1 MENFTFAFPGRI
13 IPGIVFF
20 GGESNFPGK
29 EGISALDWSFI
40 GAHVPDYLSGA
51 WVTLR
56 FGLYGVACSLVLGLL
71 CCLARFFRIP
81 VLRQIAHGYTEVARN
96 TPLLVQLF
104 FLYAGLPRVG
114 LRLSAEACAVIG
126 LTFLGG
132 AYMSEAFRSGL
143 EAVDRSQREAGL
155 CLGLTRAQNIRY
167 VLLPQALA
175 TAAPALF
182 ANVIFLIK
190 ETSVFS
196 VLAMMDLMNVA
207 DTLRTSGGR
216 TVEVLFM
223 LAVAYLAV
231 LLPFSLAATLT
242 ERRLRYAGFG
252 NQRPV

>member
-1 MENFTFAFPGRI
+1 M
-13 IPGIVFF
+13 
-20 GGESNFPGK
+20 
-29 EGISALDWSFI
+29 DWGFI
-40 GAHVPDYLSGA
+40 LEHVPDYVAGA
-51 WVTLR
+51 WVTMR
-56 FGLYGVACSLVLGLL
+56 FGLYGILCSLVLGLL
-71 CCLARFFRIP
+71 CCLARYFRVP
-81 VLRQIAHGYTEVARN
+81 VLRRIAHGYIEVARN

-114 LRLSAEACAVIG
+114 IRFSAEACAVIG

-132 AYMSEAFRSGL
+132 AYMAEAFRSGL
-143 EAVDRSQREAGL
+143 ESVEKSQREAGE
-155 CLGLTRAQNIRY
+155 CLGLTRGQNIRY

-182 ANVIFLIK
+182 ANMIFLIK
-190 ETSVFS
+190 ETSMFS

-223 LAVAYLAV
+223 LVAAYLAL
-231 LLPFSLAATLT
+231 LLPVSLAATLT

-252 NQRPV
+252 NQRTL

>member
-1 MENFTFAFPGRI
+1 MDWTFIA
-13 IPGIVFF
+13 
-20 GGESNFPGK
+20 S
-29 EGISALDWSFI
+29 
-40 GAHVPDYLSGA
+40 HVWDYVGGA

-56 FGLYGVACSLVLGLL
+56 FGLYGVLCSLALGML
-71 CCLARFFRIP
+71 CCLARYFRVP
-81 VLRQIAHGYTEVARN
+81 VLRQLAVGYIELARN

-114 LRLSAEACAVIG
+114 IRFSAEACAVIG

-132 AYMSEAFRSGL
+132 AYMAEAFRSGL
-143 EAVDRSQREAGL
+143 EAVDKAQVEAGA
-155 CLGLTRAQNIRY
+155 CIGLTRGQNIRY
-167 VLLPQALA
+167 VIFPQALA
-175 TAAPALF
+175 TAVPALF

-216 TVEVLFM
+216 TTVEVLFM
-223 LAVAYLAV
+223 LVAAYLII
-231 LLPFSLAATLT
+231 LLPVSVIATMV

-252 NQRPV
+252 NQRSV

>member
-1 MENFTFAFPGRI
+1 MDWTFIA
-13 IPGIVFF
+13 
-20 GGESNFPGK
+20 S
-29 EGISALDWSFI
+29 
-40 GAHVPDYLSGA
+40 HVWDYVGGA

-56 FGLYGVACSLVLGLL
+56 FGMYGVLCSLALGML
-71 CCLARFFRIP
+71 CCLARYFRVP
-81 VLRQIAHGYTEVARN
+81 VLRQLAVGYIELARN

-114 LRLSAEACAVIG
+114 IRFSAEACAVIG

-132 AYMSEAFRSGL
+132 AYMAEAFRSGL
-143 EAVDRSQREAGL
+143 EAVDKAQVEAGA
-155 CLGLTRAQNIRY
+155 CIGLTRGQNIRY
-167 VLLPQALA
+167 VIFPQALA
-175 TAAPALF
+175 TAVPALF

-223 LAVAYLAV
+223 LVAAYLII
-231 LLPFSLAATLT
+231 LLPVSVIATMV

-252 NQRPV
+252 DQRSV

>member
-1 MENFTFAFPGRI
+1 MDVAFI
-13 IPGIVFF
+13 
-20 GGESNFPGK
+20 
-29 EGISALDWSFI
+29 L
-40 GAHVPDYLSGA
+40 AHVPDYLSGA
-51 WVTLR
+51 WITLR
-56 FGLYGVACSLVLGLL
+56 FGLYGILCSFVLGML
-71 CCLARFFRIP
+71 CCLARYFRVPI
-81 VLRQIAHGYTEVARN
+81 LRWIAAGYIELARN

-114 LRLSAEACAVIG
+114 IRFSAEACAVIG

-132 AYMSEAFRSGL
+132 AYMAEAFRSGI
-143 EAVDRSQREAGL
+143 ESVDRAQVEAGA
-155 CLGLTRAQNIRY
+155 CIGLTRGQNIRY
-167 VLLPQALA
+167 VIFPQALA
-175 TAAPALF
+175 TAVPALF

-223 LAVAYLAV
+223 LMVAYLLI
-231 LLPFSLAATLT
+231 LLPVSVLATLV

-252 NQRPV
+252 NQHSV

>member
-1 MENFTFAFPGRI
+1 MDWGF
-13 IPGIVFF
+13 
-20 GGESNFPGK
+20 
-29 EGISALDWSFI
+29 IS
-40 GAHVPDYLSGA
+40 AHVPDYVAGA

-56 FGLYGVACSLVLGLL
+56 FGLYGVLCSVVLGFL
-71 CCLARFFRIP
+71 CCVVRLYRVP
-81 VLRQIAHGYTEVARN
+81 VLKSIAHAYIELARN

-114 LRLSAEACAVIG
+114 VRLSAEACAVIG

-132 AYMSEAFRSGL
+132 AYMAEAFRSGF
-143 EAVDRSQREAGL
+143 ESVEDSQWEAGE
-155 CLGLTRAQNIRY
+155 CLGLTDRQNIRY

-190 ETSVFS
+190 ETSMFS

-216 TVEVLFM
+216 TIEVLFM
-223 LAVAYLAV
+223 LVIAYLAL
-231 LLPFSLAATLT
+231 LLPISLIATLT

-252 NQRPV
+252 NQRSV

>member
-1 MENFTFAFPGRI
+1 M
-13 IPGIVFF
+13 
-20 GGESNFPGK
+20 
-29 EGISALDWSFI
+29 DWSFI
-40 GAHVPDYLSGA
+40 GQHIPDYLSGA
-51 WVTLR
+51 GVTLR
-56 FGLYGVACSLVLGLL
+56 FGLYGMGCSLLVGLI
-71 CCLARFFRIP
+71 CCLCRYFRVPVFTWLAR
-81 VLRQIAHGYTEVARN
+81 LYTELARN

-114 LRLSAEACAVIG
+114 VKLSAEACAVIG

-132 AYMSEAFRSGL
+132 AYMAEAFRSGL
-143 EAVDRSQREAGL
+143 ESVDQTQKEAGE
-155 CLGLTRAQNIRY
+155 CIGLTRGQNIRY

-175 TAAPALF
+175 TAVPAIF

-190 ETSVFS
+190 ETSMFS

-223 LAVAYLAV
+223 LAAAYLLILMPV
-231 LLPFSLAATLT
+231 SLIAYWV

-252 NQRPV
+252 DQRPV

>member
-1 MENFTFAFPGRI
+1 M
-13 IPGIVFF
+13 
-20 GGESNFPGK
+20 
-29 EGISALDWSFI
+29 DWSFI
-40 GAHVPDYLSGA
+40 ASHVRDYTGGA

-56 FGLYGVACSLVLGLL
+56 FGLYGVLCSLALGMI
-71 CCLARFFRIP
+71 CCLARYFRVP
-81 VLRQIAHGYTEVARN
+81 VFRQIAAGYVELARN
-96 TPLLVQLF
+96 MLLLVQLF

-114 LRLSAEACAVIG
+114 VRFSAEACAVIG

-132 AYMSEAFRSGL
+132 AYMAEAFRSGL
-143 EAVDRSQREAGL
+143 ESVDKAQVEAGM
-155 CLGLTRAQNIRY
+155 CIGLTRTQNIRY
-167 VLLPQALA
+167 VVFPQALA
-175 TAAPALF
+175 TAVPALF

-223 LAVAYLAV
+223 LVAAYFV
-231 LLPFSLAATLT
+231 ILLPVSVIATMV

-252 NQRPV
+252 NQRSV